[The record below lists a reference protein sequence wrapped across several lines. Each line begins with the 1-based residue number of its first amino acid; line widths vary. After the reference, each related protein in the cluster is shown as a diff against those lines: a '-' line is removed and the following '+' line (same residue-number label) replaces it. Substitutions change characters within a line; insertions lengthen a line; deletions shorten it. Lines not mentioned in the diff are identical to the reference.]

1 MQRRQFLSFR
11 LGEAQADQP
20 LCPSGMHFFYEV
32 IDCPIP
38 SSHIIGCPAARRY
51 RHQRIEDFGIE
62 TSSMPKRVVTPADG
76 VRKDGDYRWLSR
88 DVLTQVSHTE
98 SDVPRFI
105 LRCQPAYG
113 GSDRIGSI
121 AFEKPQQR

>member
-1 MQRRQFLSFR
+1 MDVEPPNGPDGAHRTIRQGRGRRR
-11 LGEAQADQP
+11 VRYRRHADQ
-20 LCPSGMHFFYEV
+20 
-32 IDCPIP
+32 
-38 SSHIIGCPAARRY
+38 
-51 RHQRIEDFGIE
+51 HQRIEDFRIE

-76 VRKDGDYRWLSR
+76 VRKNGDHRWLSR

-105 LRCQPAYG
+105 LRCEPADC

-121 AFEKPQQR
+121 ALEKPQQR